1 VLRAQST
8 GQKPEIPF
16 FFVVGLRPT
25 TKKKGSNGFLDF
37 CPVHRLLIHALIW
50 QSQNSHTNFP
60 QINGNLLSYH
70 SLWRSP
76 SITLKEVRPSM
87 TPTQYA
93 QFLQFLQNDLELSA
107 SSIAIAQK
115 QREQDPGPL
124 PIILWQY
131 GLVTLEQLDQ
141 IYDWLEAS

>member
-1 VLRAQST
+1 
-8 GQKPEIPF
+8 
-16 FFVVGLRPT
+16 
-25 TKKKGSNGFLDF
+25 
-37 CPVHRLLIHALIW
+37 
-50 QSQNSHTNFP
+50 
-60 QINGNLLSYH
+60 
-70 SLWRSP
+70 
-76 SITLKEVRPSM
+76 M